1 MCASVLKF
9 NLKLL
14 ISSLPELKNLHKE
27 KQASNVFLRK
37 PFQVVQGD
45 GCLIIFF
52 MNEVCYANEG
62 DSQKE
67 RTWRP
72 LLLLDCTDCSN
83 PPPSTPAPQS
93 VLFEGGAENAAWHFS
108 S

>member
-1 MCASVLKF
+1 
-9 NLKLL
+9 
-14 ISSLPELKNLHKE
+14 
-27 KQASNVFLRK
+27 
-37 PFQVVQGD
+37 
-45 GCLIIFF
+45 

-83 PPPSTPAPQS
+83 PPPFTPAPQS
-93 VLFEGGAENAAWHFS
+93 VLFEDGGGGGVGENAAWHFS

>member
-1 MCASVLKF
+1 
-9 NLKLL
+9 
-14 ISSLPELKNLHKE
+14 
-27 KQASNVFLRK
+27 
-37 PFQVVQGD
+37 
-45 GCLIIFF
+45 

-83 PPPSTPAPQS
+83 PPPSIPAPQS
-93 VLFEGGAENAAWHFS
+93 VLFEGGGGDRSLAFGIFLAS
-108 S
+108 LR

>member
-1 MCASVLKF
+1 MF
-9 NLKLL
+9 NY
-14 ISSLPELKNLHKE
+14 
-27 KQASNVFLRK
+27 
-37 PFQVVQGD
+37 
-45 GCLIIFF
+45 FF

-93 VLFEGGAENAAWHFS
+93 VLFEGGGTQFGIFLAS
-108 S
+108 LR